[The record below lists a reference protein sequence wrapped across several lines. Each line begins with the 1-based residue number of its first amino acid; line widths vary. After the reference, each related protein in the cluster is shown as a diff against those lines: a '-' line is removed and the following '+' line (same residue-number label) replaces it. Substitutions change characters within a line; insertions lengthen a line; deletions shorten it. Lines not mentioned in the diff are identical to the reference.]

1 MGSLQKPSHRKTSSP
16 HPVLF
21 NFKMMKYTLALLAL
35 GLAASVASADKPVYS
50 AKPATPAQHTASVN
64 GGPSNNER
72 WDENGSDD
80 FTYSP
85 PPTTHFESQP
95 QPVYQSH
102 ANFESQPAIQTSY
115 HDVGP
120 SYTTQSYRY
129 QPHHQQQLSVGSP
142 FGISQIIST
151 GLSILATVF
160 ILSSIA
166 LFIKNM
172 WPKVMAHFG
181 HGRSLQVDEIAEIT
195 GLMLDAYNRFTE
207 HEE

>member
-1 MGSLQKPSHRKTSSP
+1 MGSLQKPSNRKTSSP

-21 NFKMMKYTLALLAL
+21 NFKMMKYTLVLLAL

-50 AKPATPAQHTASVN
+50 AKPAAPAQHTASVS

-72 WDENGSDD
+72 WDENSGDD

-95 QPVYQSH
+95 P
-102 ANFESQPAIQTSY
+102 IQTSY

-129 QPHHQQQLSVGSP
+129 QPHHQQQL
-142 FGISQIIST
+142 
-151 GLSILATVF
+151 
-160 ILSSIA
+160 
-166 LFIKNM
+166 
-172 WPKVMAHFG
+172 
-181 HGRSLQVDEIAEIT
+181 
-195 GLMLDAYNRFTE
+195 
-207 HEE
+207 

>member
-1 MGSLQKPSHRKTSSP
+1 
-16 HPVLF
+16 
-21 NFKMMKYTLALLAL
+21 MKYTLALLAL
-35 GLAASVASADKPVYS
+35 GLAAAAVASADKPVY
-50 AKPATPAQHTASVN
+50 PAQPAAPAQHAGSSVS
-64 GGPSNNER
+64 GGPSSNNER
-72 WDENGSDD
+72 WDENGDD

-85 PPTTHFESQP
+85 PPHFESQP
-95 QPVYQSH
+95 QPVYQTH

-129 QPHHQQQLSVGSP
+129 QPHHQQQQLTAGSP
-142 FGISQIIST
+142 FGISQVIST

-207 HEE
+207 LEE

>member
-1 MGSLQKPSHRKTSSP
+1 
-16 HPVLF
+16 
-21 NFKMMKYTLALLAL
+21 MKYTLALISL
-35 GLAASVASADKPVYS
+35 GLAAAAVASADKPVYP
-50 AKPATPAQHTASVN
+50 AKPAAPAQHAGSSVS
-64 GGPSNNER
+64 GGPSSNNER
-72 WDENGSDD
+72 WDENGDD

-102 ANFESQPAIQTSY
+102 ANFESQPTIQTSY

-129 QPHHQQQLSVGSP
+129 QPHHQQQQQLSVASP

-166 LFIKNM
+166 LFN
-172 WPKVMAHFG
+172 
-181 HGRSLQVDEIAEIT
+181 
-195 GLMLDAYNRFTE
+195 
-207 HEE
+207 